1 MLQLL
6 QRNSHAGC
14 CKRPTPFSALLFAF
28 TLSCA
33 LVAITMVQAKDAYMT
48 IVDFV
53 GTDYV
58 SQLGTRWSGVS
69 DQVIGGISQAT
80 ILK

>member
-1 MLQLL
+1 
-6 QRNSHAGC
+6 
-14 CKRPTPFSALLFAF
+14 
-28 TLSCA
+28 
-33 LVAITMVQAKDAYMT
+33 MVQAKDAYMT
-48 IVDFV
+48 IDDFV
-53 GTDYV
+53 GPDYV